1 MYRDIPRIERHRL
14 VPREVLTH
22 RGWVA
27 GLDRERQFPRHTS
40 HHRGGGEG
48 GALYDNGAC
57 RRERRCRCSP
67 KVFRNRREAS
77 IRDVPLSLTG
87 NRWRGIVNL
96 IRPGCTMPSNAEKK
110 KIIKPPLMNG
120 LTWPPLSSISR
131 PFCRATRRYHF
142 RVISAQDIF
151 TATRW
156 HTFHA
161 AMYFPN
167 VLFHTFSIKRYI
179 TVVLQFLYT
188 FARNGY
194 LRKVILLKGEFKN
207 LKYM

>member
-1 MYRDIPRIERHRL
+1 MSSGSRS
-14 VPREVLTH
+14 REAVS
-22 RGWVA
+22 VA
-27 GLDRERQFPRHTS
+27 YES
-40 HHRGGGEG
+40 SSRGGGPYTTMARVG
-48 GALYDNGAC
+48 VNDGAVVL
-57 RRERRCRCSP
+57 RRCLEIEGRRASETFHCLWLVTADEVSSISSDLVAQCLRMP
-67 KVFRNRREAS
+67 K
-77 IRDVPLSLTG
+77 
-87 NRWRGIVNL
+87 
-96 IRPGCTMPSNAEKK
+96 KK

>member
-40 HHRGGGEG
+40 HHRGGGRG

-110 KIIKPPLMNG
+110 KNHQAASNEWLDVTAIIVHFPPF
-120 LTWPPLSSISR
+120 LSGDATISLSRYIGAGYFYCYAVTHISR
-131 PFCRATRRYHF
+131 SDVLSERFISHVFDKTVYNGSFAVSLYFCAKR
-142 RVISAQDIF
+142 
-151 TATRW
+151 
-156 HTFHA
+156 
-161 AMYFPN
+161 
-167 VLFHTFSIKRYI
+167 LF
-179 TVVLQFLYT
+179 
-188 FARNGY
+188 AEGY
-194 LRKVILLKGEFKN
+194 SFKGGI
-207 LKYM
+207 